1 MRRMHGCVD
10 QDVHVDVRI
19 GACVVETEEPASNVV
34 RGRTEHIEN
43 INDVCC
49 CFGHVVLYVLHDGIS
64 GVRNPVLTRARRA
77 PSHINGPTLEDEI
90 RVPVGMSRDDA
101 EPLNTI
107 TFRRFSCQFVLD
119 GRKGCESWPTVHV
132 HAPTCQWRVEPHE

>member
-43 INDVCC
+43 INEVCC

-64 GVRNPVLTRARRA
+64 GVRNPVLTRPRRA
-77 PSHINGPTLEDEI
+77 PSHQRTNPQG
-90 RVPVGMSRDDA
+90 
-101 EPLNTI
+101 
-107 TFRRFSCQFVLD
+107 
-119 GRKGCESWPTVHV
+119 
-132 HAPTCQWRVEPHE
+132 